1 MCKVRKFWKTEFS
14 FSYIFMCVFRC
25 RISFY
30 YKKIIIFRHLFAG
43 SWFLYSAHYF
53 HLIFIASSIILKNIR
68 NFNSHLL
75 YIDKEF
81 SRCLWRRLFISIRW
95 KCCKYLT
102 KRYKISIGRKT
113 FPVVDMMMWSSIE
126 MKTKFLQNFKTISP
140 RKFFK
145 ILRLVSSAIIL
156 LILNKKLRFWILCT
170 CFQNIA
176 WICSAYF

>member
-14 FSYIFMCVFRC
+14 FLYIFMCVFRC

-43 SWFLYSAHYF
+43 SWFFVLCPLLSFNLYCVF
-53 HLIFIASSIILKNIR
+53 NNLKNIR

-102 KRYKISIGRKT
+102 KSYIISIGRKA

-156 LILNKKLRFWILCT
+156 LTLNKKLRFWILCT